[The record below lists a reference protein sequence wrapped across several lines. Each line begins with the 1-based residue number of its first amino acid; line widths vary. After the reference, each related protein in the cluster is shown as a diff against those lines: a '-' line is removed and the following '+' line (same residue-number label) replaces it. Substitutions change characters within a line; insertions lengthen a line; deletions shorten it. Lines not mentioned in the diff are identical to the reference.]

1 MNKKDS
7 LTQIAH
13 LNREDVGPKEENV
26 KQKLVVP
33 LLELLGHEKNDL
45 DFEHAT
51 IKGKEIDIFIKDLPP
66 DCKVVIDTK
75 KYEEDLNS
83 HIDQIR
89 DYTISEGALLA
100 VLANGTEI
108 QIYSPLKGIAFEKCL
123 LYSFKREDLLR
134 DWRTLKNLLSRKS
147 LETGETYNYVND
159 REKVIRKA
167 IHKEDSLN
175 EIFNAKEAKVK
186 QEIESLEG
194 KLNAKRS
201 ILEQLEEKKNATVNQ
216 VWQDLG
222 LPQPLPPEEVTYK
235 PTKPKKKESVEKRP
249 SGQKA
254 KRVTFQEL
262 VEAGLLRNNE
272 KLYFYHTKHFK
283 DEAAEVVTDSNR
295 LRYLRDGKLY
305 SVSTLAHILLR
316 RHGFF
321 KTKHSVAGPL
331 FWMTRDGRRLHD
343 LNEEIRRKR
352 GDRK

>member
-1 MNKKDS
+1 MSKKES
-7 LTQIAH
+7 LAQIASLSRH
-13 LNREDVGPKEENV
+13 DVGHKEENV
-26 KQKLVVP
+26 KQKIAVP
-33 LLELLGHEKNDL
+33 LLELLGHTKNDL

-51 IKGKEIDIFIKDLPP
+51 KGKEIDIFIKGLPT

-75 KYEEDLNS
+75 KYDEDLNS
-83 HIDQIR
+83 HMEQIK

-108 QIYSPLKGIAFEKCL
+108 QIYSPLKGIAFERSL
-123 LYSFKREDLLR
+123 LYSFRREDLLK
-134 DWRTLKNLLSRKS
+134 DWKTLKNLLGRKS
-147 LETGETYNYVND
+147 LETGEVYNYVLD
-159 REKVIRKA
+159 REKAVRKA
-167 IHKEDSLN
+167 VHREDSLEEN
-175 EIFNAKEAKVK
+175 YLTKETKVK

-194 KLNAKRS
+194 KLSAKRS
-201 ILEQLEEKKNATVNQ
+201 ILEQLEERKRASINQ

-222 LPQPLPPEEVTYK
+222 LLPPSPPEEVTYK

-331 FWMTRDGRRLHD
+331 FWMTRDGRLLND

>member
-26 KQKLVVP
+26 KQKIVVP

-167 IHKEDSLN
+167 IHKEDSLK
-175 EIFNAKEAKVK
+175 EIFQAKEAKVK

-201 ILEQLEEKKNATVNQ
+201 ILEQLEEKKNATVNH

-222 LPQPLPPEEVTYK
+222 LPLPLPPEEVTLK
-235 PTKPKKKESVEKRP
+235 PRLVKKEPIEKGPR
-249 SGQKA
+249 KIA
-254 KRVTFQEL
+254 RFIKLREL
-262 VEAGLLRNNE
+262 VDGGLLRNKE
-272 KLYFYHTKHFK
+272 KLYFYNTRLFR
-283 DEAAEVVTDSNR
+283 DEAAQVDAESNK
-295 LRYLRDGKLY
+295 LIYLKDGKSY
-305 SVSTLAHILLR
+305 SVSGLAWVL
-316 RHGFF
+316 G
-321 KTKHSVAGPL
+321 KKHFNWEYGPQGPL
-331 FWMTRDGRRLHD
+331 YWKTRDGRRLHD